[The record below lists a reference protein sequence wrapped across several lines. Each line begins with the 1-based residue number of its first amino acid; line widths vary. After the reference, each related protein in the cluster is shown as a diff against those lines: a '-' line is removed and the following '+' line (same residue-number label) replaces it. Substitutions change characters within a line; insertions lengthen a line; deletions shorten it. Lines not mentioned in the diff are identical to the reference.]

1 MEFELYK
8 FIHSFI
14 LLVIIIFIMI
24 MIIIIIII
32 IIIINCRIVKDRK
45 NPFLA
50 IFRQGCLQFYD
61 SIFGQT
67 IFRSSDWTAK
77 NQL

>member
-1 MEFELYK
+1 MEFALYK
-8 FIHSFI
+8 FI
-14 LLVIIIFIMI
+14 LL
-24 MIIIIIII
+24 I
-32 IIIINCRIVKDRK
+32 IIIINWRIVKDRK

-77 NQL
+77 NQP

>member
-24 MIIIIIII
+24 MIIII